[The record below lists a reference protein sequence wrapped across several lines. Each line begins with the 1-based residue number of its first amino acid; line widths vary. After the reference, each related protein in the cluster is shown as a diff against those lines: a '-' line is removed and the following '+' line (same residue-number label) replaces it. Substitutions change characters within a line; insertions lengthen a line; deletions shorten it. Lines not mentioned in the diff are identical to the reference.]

1 MRIRNKSTYQICNRL
16 IAHTA
21 EGNKVPTL
29 KEPFTISAYIY
40 KASGQMA
47 TQLYGQELKYIF
59 NMLTDEPYNPTII
72 NGKLYYSNGVNKFA
86 EGDRIHVFNSEEP
99 DFEII
104 SIAQHGHLEIV
115 LEMLH

>member
-1 MRIRNKSTYQICNRL
+1 
-16 IAHTA
+16 
-21 EGNKVPTL
+21 
-29 KEPFTISAYIY
+29 
-40 KASGQMA
+40 MA

-72 NGKLYYSNGVNKFA
+72 NGKLCYSNGVNKFA
-86 EGDRIHVFNSEEP
+86 EGDRIYVFNSQEP
-99 DFEII
+99 DFKII